1 MNGMKGMNGFLLSM
15 SLLCVA
21 GASCTERIESPEG
34 REGVMVC
41 AGGSAW
47 GFAGTRASLPPEASV
62 APLPEGTTLWLLIE
76 EPVDPDRHGFGDE
89 WEISPNPEY
98 AMRKYVVLGK
108 DAALVPCETDGE
120 GKVVGDPSNNKPLML
135 KEGWYKFHAV
145 SPARD
150 LHDDHDNGLTDIV
163 RIHNG
168 EYVLAT
174 DTRWD
179 ETAPL
184 VVEVDTRSDL
194 GSFQMVRLNPLINQ
208 TAEMEL
214 RLYMGDN
221 VTDMDILPEG
231 VEVTGLQEDRGIGVP
246 FHWSTDNSYLPIRV
260 GNKYNGI
267 KVTTWEREEDCL
279 VGRLSV
285 LPTDATTNAIFI
297 VFNISVNGVPTQYM
311 ATLKTQ
317 YFESAYR
324 YTYNFQVN
332 VSDGI
337 VVAAWDNIS
346 EVKEIRL

>member
-1 MNGMKGMNGFLLSM
+1 MKGMKLFLLSM
-15 SLLCVA
+15 SFLFIA
-21 GASCTERIESPEG
+21 GVSCTERIECPE
-34 REGVMVC
+34 RMEGVMVC
-41 AGGSAW
+41 AGGSSW
-47 GFAGTRASLPPEASV
+47 GVAQTRASLPLSATV

-76 EPVDPDRHGFGDE
+76 EPVDPDRHGFDDE
-89 WEISPNPEY
+89 WKISPNY

-108 DAALVPCETDGE
+108 DAALVPCETDEDGRL
-120 GKVVGDPSNNKPLML
+120 VGDPSNNRPLML
-135 KEGWYKFHAV
+135 RDGWYKFHAV
-145 SPARD
+145 SPAKE
-150 LHDDHDNGLTDIV
+150 LHDDLENDLSDIAL
-163 RIHNG
+163 IHNG

-174 DTRWD
+174 DTRWE

-184 VVEVDTRSDL
+184 VVEVNTRSDM
-194 GSFQMVRLNPLINQ
+194 GSFQMVKLNPLINQ

-221 VTDMDILPEG
+221 VTDVDILPEG
-231 VEVTGLQEDRGIGVP
+231 VEVAGVQEDRGTGVP

-260 GNKYNGI
+260 GNKYNWL
-267 KVTTWEREEDCL
+267 KVTTWEWEDDCL
-279 VGRLSV
+279 VGRLSI

-324 YTYNFQVN
+324 YTYSFQVN

-346 EVKEIRL
+346 NVKDVRL